1 MRRTNLPAR
10 QFDLAQPRPW
20 RHRLPLPLDHL
31 SRRPFEPGIG
41 QTALG
46 SHALG
51 SHGLGITGWDMR
63 IELALSP
70 SIRDLRLDLFR
81 GLANWLM
88 FLGHVSTSVLAWF
101 SFRNYGFSDGA
112 DLFVF
117 ISGYTS
123 ALVFGRRMLEGGFVF
138 GTTRLLR
145 RVWQIYTA
153 HILLFVFYL
162 ASVHFLSRTFNAPD
176 LIHRFN
182 VAPLL
187 NAPVEAVTQGLLLRY
202 KPLNLDVLPLYVVLM
217 GAFSPVLWLMLRHR
231 NWVMLGSVGLYLAAR
246 QFGWNLPSY
255 PSGVWYFNP
264 FAWQLLFV
272 LGAWLALGGAKTV
285 HFLVRSRTVFVFSLA
300 YLLFAAVMT
309 LAGLLPELQKLLPP
323 ALFEAF
329 NPNDKT
335 NLAPYR
341 FLHLAIVIVL
351 GVRFIPN
358 DAAGLQSAIWK
369 PLIKCGQQS
378 LEVFA
383 VGIYLAF
390 IGYFI
395 LTTMSG
401 GITAQLLVGIT
412 GIAIMTGVAY
422 YRSWSKRVERA
433 HVHGSRPVAASDPA
447 TTPLARRK
455 SA

>member
-1 MRRTNLPAR
+1 
-10 QFDLAQPRPW
+10 
-20 RHRLPLPLDHL
+20 
-31 SRRPFEPGIG
+31 
-41 QTALG
+41 
-46 SHALG
+46 
-51 SHGLGITGWDMR
+51 MR
-63 IELALSP
+63 IELALPP

-123 ALVFGRRMLEGGFVF
+123 AMVFGRRMLEGGFVF

-145 RVWQIYTA
+145 RVWQIYSA

-162 ASVHFLSRTFNAPD
+162 ASVHFLSNAFNAPD

-217 GAFSPVLWLMLRHR
+217 GAFPPVLWLMLRHR
-231 NWVMLGSVGLYLAAR
+231 NWVMLGSVLLYLAAR

-264 FAWQLLFV
+264 FAWQILFV

-285 HFLVRSRTVFVFSLA
+285 HSLVRSRTVLVFSLV

-309 LAGLLPELQKLLPP
+309 LAGLVPELQKLLPP

-351 GVRFIPN
+351 GVRFIPI
-358 DAAGLQSAIWK
+358 DAAGLQAAIWK

-395 LTTMSG
+395 LTITSG
-401 GITAQLLVGIT
+401 GIIAQLLIGIA

-433 HVHGSRPVAASDPA
+433 HVHGSHPVAASDPA
-447 TTPLARRK
+447 RAPLARRK

>member
-1 MRRTNLPAR
+1 
-10 QFDLAQPRPW
+10 
-20 RHRLPLPLDHL
+20 
-31 SRRPFEPGIG
+31 
-41 QTALG
+41 
-46 SHALG
+46 
-51 SHGLGITGWDMR
+51 MR
-63 IELALSP
+63 IELALPP
-70 SIRDLRLDLFR
+70 STRDLRLDLFR

-123 ALVFGRRMLEGGFVF
+123 AMVFGRRMLEGGFVF

-162 ASVHFLSRTFNAPD
+162 ASVHFLSGDAPG
-176 LIHRFN
+176 LIDRFN
-182 VAPLL
+182 VAPLV

-217 GAFSPVLWLMLRHR
+217 GAFPPVLWLMLRHR
-231 NWVMLGSVGLYLAAR
+231 NWVMLGSILLYLAAR

-285 HFLVRSRTVFVFSLA
+285 HVLVRSRAVLVFGLA
-300 YLLFAAVMT
+300 YLLFAAVLT
-309 LAGLLPELQKLLPP
+309 LAGLLPELQRVLPS

-351 GVRFIPN
+351 GARLIPI
-358 DAAGLQSAIWK
+358 DAVGLRAPVWK

-383 VGIYLAF
+383 VGIYLSF

-395 LTTMSG
+395 LTTTSG
-401 GITAQLLVGIT
+401 GILAQLLVGAA

-422 YRSWSKRVERA
+422 YRSWSKRVE
-433 HVHGSRPVAASDPA
+433 
-447 TTPLARRK
+447 K
-455 SA
+455 SAHAHGGPPTMSRTSEPARPTEKSAVRVA

>member
-1 MRRTNLPAR
+1 MKV
-10 QFDLAQPRPW
+10 
-20 RHRLPLPLDHL
+20 
-31 SRRPFEPGIG
+31 
-41 QTALG
+41 
-46 SHALG
+46 
-51 SHGLGITGWDMR
+51 
-63 IELALSP
+63 ELALPP
-70 SIRDLRLDLFR
+70 SKRDLRLDLFR

-88 FLGHVSTSVLAWF
+88 FLGHVSTSLLAWF

-145 RVWQIYTA
+145 RVWQIYAA
-153 HILLFVFYL
+153 HVLLFVFYL
-162 ASVHFLSRTFNAPD
+162 ASVHLLSSSFNSLD
-176 LIHRFN
+176 LIDRFN

-187 NAPVEAVTQGLLLRY
+187 NAPVETITQGLLLRY

-217 GAFSPVLWLMLRHR
+217 GVFPPVLWLMLRHR
-231 NWVMLGSVGLYLAAR
+231 NWVMLGSVLLYFVAR

-272 LGAWLALGGAKTV
+272 LGAWLALGGANTL
-285 HFLVRSRTVFVFSLA
+285 HFLVRSRAVLVVGLA
-300 YLLFAAVMT
+300 YLLFAAIMT
-309 LAGLLPELQKLLPP
+309 LSGLIPELEKLFPR

-341 FLHLAIVIVL
+341 FLHLTILIIL
-351 GVRFIPN
+351 GARFIPI
-358 DAAGLQSAIWK
+358 DAPGLHATIWK

-383 VGIYLAF
+383 VGIYLSF
-390 IGYFI
+390 IGYFV
-395 LTTMSG
+395 LKTTSD
-401 GITAQLLVGIT
+401 GIVAQLLVGIT
-412 GIAIMTGVAY
+412 GIAIMTAVAY
-422 YRSWSKRVERA
+422 YRSWSKRVE
-433 HVHGSRPVAASDPA
+433 
-447 TTPLARRK
+447 K
-455 SA
+455 SAHGYANQPASQHRHAPTGDLGQPGAKLVVGKV

>member
-1 MRRTNLPAR
+1 MKV
-10 QFDLAQPRPW
+10 
-20 RHRLPLPLDHL
+20 
-31 SRRPFEPGIG
+31 
-41 QTALG
+41 
-46 SHALG
+46 
-51 SHGLGITGWDMR
+51 
-63 IELALSP
+63 ELALPASK
-70 SIRDLRLDLFR
+70 RDLRLDLFR

-88 FLGHVSTSVLAWF
+88 FLGHVPASVLAWF

-123 ALVFGRRMLEGGFVF
+123 ALVFGRRMLEGGFIF

-145 RVWQIYTA
+145 RAWQIYAA

-162 ASVHFLSRTFNAPD
+162 ASVHFLSNGFSSPD
-176 LIHRFN
+176 LIDRFN

-187 NAPVEAVTQGLLLRY
+187 NAPVETITQGLLLRY

-217 GAFSPVLWLMLRHR
+217 GAFPPVLWLMLRHR
-231 NWVMLGSVGLYLAAR
+231 NWVMLGSILLYFATR

-272 LGAWLALGGAKTV
+272 LGAWLALGGANTL
-285 HFLVRSRTVFVFSLA
+285 HFLVRSRAILVLGLA

-309 LAGLLPELQKLLPP
+309 LAGLLPEVERLLPR

-341 FLHLAIVIVL
+341 FLHLAIVVIL
-351 GVRFIPN
+351 GARFIPI
-358 DAAGLQSAIWK
+358 DAAGLQAAIWK

-383 VGIYLAF
+383 VGIYLSF
-390 IGYFI
+390 IGYFV
-395 LTTMSG
+395 LKTTSD
-401 GITAQLLVGIT
+401 GIIAQLVVGT
-412 GIAIMTGVAY
+412 AGIAIMTAVAY
-422 YRSWSKRVERA
+422 YRSWSKRVEKSA
-433 HVHGSRPVAASDPA
+433 HVPASLPSLDKSHAAPGD
-447 TTPLARRK
+447 LARPAER
-455 SA
+455 AAIRVV

>member
-1 MRRTNLPAR
+1 MRV
-10 QFDLAQPRPW
+10 
-20 RHRLPLPLDHL
+20 
-31 SRRPFEPGIG
+31 
-41 QTALG
+41 
-46 SHALG
+46 
-51 SHGLGITGWDMR
+51 
-63 IELALSP
+63 ELALPP
-70 SIRDLRLDLFR
+70 STRDLRLDLFR

-123 ALVFGRRMLEGGFVF
+123 ALVFGRRMLEGGFIF

-145 RVWQIYTA
+145 RVWQIYAA

-162 ASVHFLSRTFNAPD
+162 ASVHFLSNSFNAPD
-176 LIHRFN
+176 LIDRFN

-187 NAPVEAVTQGLLLRY
+187 NAPVEAITQGLLLRY
-202 KPLNLDVLPLYVVLM
+202 KPVNLDVLPLYVVLM
-217 GAFSPVLWLMLRHR
+217 GAFPPVLWLMLRHR
-231 NWVMLGSVGLYLAAR
+231 NWVMLGSVLLYFAAR

-255 PSGVWYFNP
+255 PAGVWYFNP

-272 LGAWLALGGAKTV
+272 LGAWLALGGAKTL
-285 HFLVRSRTVFVFSLA
+285 HFLVRSRTVLMIGVA
-300 YLLFAAVMT
+300 YLVLAAVMT
-309 LAGLLPELQKLLPP
+309 LAGLIPELQKLLPT

-341 FLHLAIVIVL
+341 FLHLAIVILL
-351 GVRFIPN
+351 GARFIPI
-358 DAAGLQSAIWK
+358 DAKGLQAAIWK

-378 LEVFA
+378 LEVFT

-390 IGYFI
+390 VGYFI
-395 LTTMSG
+395 LKMTSD
-401 GITAQLLVGIT
+401 GIVAQVLVGT
-412 GIAIMTGVAY
+412 AGIAIMTGVAY
-422 YRSWSKRVERA
+422 YRSWSKRVEKA
-433 HVHGSRPVAASDPA
+433 HHAQPHAHGSQPALGNPTRLGQNVA
-447 TTPLARRK
+447 
-455 SA
+455 

>member
-1 MRRTNLPAR
+1 
-10 QFDLAQPRPW
+10 
-20 RHRLPLPLDHL
+20 
-31 SRRPFEPGIG
+31 
-41 QTALG
+41 
-46 SHALG
+46 
-51 SHGLGITGWDMR
+51 MR
-63 IELALSP
+63 IELALPP

-117 ISGYTS
+117 ITGYTS
-123 ALVFGRRMLEGGFVF
+123 AMVFGRRMLEGGFVF

-162 ASVHFLSRTFNAPD
+162 ASVHFLSSTFSAPD

-182 VAPLL
+182 VAPLM

-217 GAFSPVLWLMLRHR
+217 GTFPPVLWLMLRHR
-231 NWVMLGSVGLYLAAR
+231 NWVMLGSVLLYLAAR

-264 FAWQLLFV
+264 FAWQILFV

-285 HFLVRSRTVFVFSLA
+285 HFLVRSRTVLVFSLA
-300 YLLFAAVMT
+300 YVLFAAVMT
-309 LAGLLPELQKLLPP
+309 LAGLVPELQKLLPP
-323 ALFEAF
+323 ALFDAF

-351 GVRFIPN
+351 GVRFIPI
-358 DAAGLQSAIWK
+358 DAAGLQAAIWK

-395 LTTMSG
+395 LTITSG
-401 GITAQLLVGIT
+401 GIIAQLLIGIA

-433 HVHGSRPVAASDPA
+433 HVHGSHPVAAPDPA
-447 TTPLARRK
+447 TAPLARRK